1 MVESDRLKEIRR
13 YEASGEWQV
22 DKLRG
27 YIRELLGMLDKNAR
41 VYVRRS
47 DKNAP
52 QPAILDIDPDGV
64 DRARRRMRTV
74 VLMRDGA

>member
-1 MVESDRLKEIRR
+1 MVDSDRLKEIRR

-27 YIRELLGMLDKNAR
+27 YIRELLGMLDKNA
-41 VYVRRS
+41 
-47 DKNAP
+47 P
-52 QPAILDIDPDGV
+52 QQTILDIDPDGV